1 MDTTRYP
8 SDSPAGII
16 LRHLQRHARATVK
29 ELADLLGVSTTAVR
43 DHLVHLQAE
52 GMVTVQSE
60 RNGPGRPRL
69 VYALSEKA
77 QKSFPK
83 QYDRL
88 ISTLLREL
96 IELEGAGKVEQL
108 LDRVSQR
115 LASEYAGRMEGDD
128 VIERLNELRALLEQR
143 GVPAEVDPEGEV
155 LRLFACPYY
164 DVAADYP
171 EVCSMERRMIEYVL
185 GEKLV
190 LEGTIRDGA
199 HNCRFVLRP
208 QDIPLTMTPAVEENN
223 ADSSE

>member
-1 MDTTRYP
+1 MDTTRYSP
-8 SDSPAGII
+8 DSPAGII

-52 GMVTVQSE
+52 GMVEVSSE

-69 VYALSEKA
+69 VYSLSEKA

-96 IELEGAGKVEQL
+96 IELEGEGKVEQL

-115 LASEYAGRMEGDD
+115 LASEYADRMAGAD
-128 VIERLNELRALLEQR
+128 VAARLNELRALLEQR
-143 GVPAEVDPEGEV
+143 GVPAEIDPEGDV

-190 LEGTIRDGA
+190 LEDTIRSGA

-208 QDIPLTMTPAVEENN
+208 QDTPLMTEPAA
-223 ADSSE
+223 ADSGSNV

>member
-1 MDTTRYP
+1 MDTTRYSP
-8 SDSPAGII
+8 DSPAGII

-52 GMVTVQSE
+52 GMVEVSSE

-69 VYALSEKA
+69 VYSLSEKA

-96 IELEGAGKVEQL
+96 IELEGEGKVEQL

-115 LASEYAGRMEGDD
+115 LASEYADRMAGAD
-128 VIERLNELRALLEQR
+128 VAARLNELRALLEQR
-143 GVPAEVDPEGEV
+143 GVPAEIDPEGDV

-190 LEGTIRDGA
+190 LEDTIRAGS

-208 QDIPLTMTPAVEENN
+208 QDIPLMTEPAA
-223 ADSSE
+223 ADSGSNV

>member
-16 LRHLQRHARATVK
+16 LRYLQRHARATVK
-29 ELADLLGVSTTAVR
+29 ELADLIGVSTTAVR

-52 GMVTVQSE
+52 GMVEVTSE

-69 VYALSEKA
+69 VYSLSEKA

-96 IELEGAGKVEQL
+96 IELEGEGKVEQL

-115 LASEYAGRMEGDD
+115 LASEYADRMAGAD
-128 VIERLNELRALLEQR
+128 VAARLNELRALLEQR
-143 GVPAEVDPEGEV
+143 GVPAEIDPEGDV

-190 LEGTIRDGA
+190 LEDTIRAGA

-208 QDIPLTMTPAVEENN
+208 QDIPLTMTPPA
-223 ADSSE
+223 ADPTTEV

>member
-1 MDTTRYP
+1 MDTTRYSP
-8 SDSPAGII
+8 DSPAGII

-52 GMVTVQSE
+52 GMVEVSSE

-69 VYALSEKA
+69 VYSLSEKA

-96 IELEGAGKVEQL
+96 IELEGEGKVEQL

-115 LASEYAGRMEGDD
+115 LASEYADRMAGAD
-128 VIERLNELRALLEQR
+128 VAARLNELRALLEQR
-143 GVPAEVDPEGEV
+143 GVPAEIDPEGDV

-190 LEGTIRDGA
+190 LEDTIRSGA
-199 HNCRFVLRP
+199 HNCCFVLRP
-208 QDIPLTMTPAVEENN
+208 QDIPLMTEPAA
-223 ADSSE
+223 ADSGSNV

>member
-1 MDTTRYP
+1 MDTIRYSP
-8 SDSPAGII
+8 DSPAGII

-52 GMVTVQSE
+52 GMVEVSSE

-69 VYALSEKA
+69 VYSLSEKA

-96 IELEGAGKVEQL
+96 IELEGEGKVEQL

-115 LASEYAGRMEGDD
+115 LASEYADRMAGAD
-128 VIERLNELRALLEQR
+128 VAARLNELRALLEQR
-143 GVPAEVDPEGEV
+143 GVPAEIDPEGDV

-190 LEGTIRDGA
+190 LEDTIRSGA

-208 QDIPLTMTPAVEENN
+208 QDIPLMTEPAA
-223 ADSSE
+223 ADSGSNV